1 MTEVLKT
8 LVEQHAAL
16 EQQIKEVKQA
26 SRKDAINAIKE
37 QMELHGIT
45 AEDLANKG
53 KKADGSVR
61 KVAPKYQDP
70 VSGATWTGRGKKPL
84 FIREAEANGTLENC
98 RIV

>member
-37 QMELHGIT
+37 QMELHGIIT
-45 AEDLANKG
+45 EDLVNKAKVANG
-53 KKADGSVR
+53 TVR